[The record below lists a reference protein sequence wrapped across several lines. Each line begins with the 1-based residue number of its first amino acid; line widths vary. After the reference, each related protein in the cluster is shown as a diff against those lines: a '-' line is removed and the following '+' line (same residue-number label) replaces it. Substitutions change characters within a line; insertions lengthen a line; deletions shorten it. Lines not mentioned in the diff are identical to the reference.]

1 MNHQK
6 LLIVYDGACPF
17 CTAYVSLVRLRESMR
32 VELLSARS
40 ADERIN
46 EFLALGYRLDDGM
59 LIQLDDMIHVG
70 ADAMHQLAII
80 SNHHG
85 IFNRMQSFVFSR
97 KWLAHMLYPFLRFGR
112 RLVLLIRRVPLIED
126 ALGRHK
132 I

>member
-17 CTAYVSLVRLRESMR
+17 CTAYVSLLRLRESR
-32 VELLSARS
+32 QVELLSARS

-59 LIQLDDMIHVG
+59 LVQIDGLNYVG

-80 SNHHG
+80 SNQYG
-85 IFNRMQSFVFSR
+85 IFNRMQRFVFSR
-97 KWLAHMLYPFLRFGR
+97 KWLAYLLYPLLSSGR
-112 RLVLLIRRVPLIED
+112 RLVLLIRRVPLIEH
-126 ALGRHK
+126 AAGRHNN
-132 I
+132 

>member
-6 LLIVYDGACPF
+6 LLIIYDGACPF
-17 CTAYVSLVRLRESMR
+17 CSGYVALLRLRESMQ

-40 ADERIN
+40 ADERVD

-80 SNHHG
+80 SNQHG
-85 IFNRMQSFVFSR
+85 MLNQMQRFVFSR
-97 KWLAHMLYPFLRFGR
+97 KWLAHLLYPLLRLGR
-112 RLVLLIRRVPLIED
+112 RLVLVIRRVPLIED
-126 ALGRHK
+126 ASGRHK
-132 I
+132 L

>member
-1 MNHQK
+1 MHQQK

-17 CTAYVSLVRLRESMR
+17 CTAYVSLLRLRESMQ

-40 ADERIN
+40 ADERVD

-59 LIQLDDMIHVG
+59 LVQLDGLIYVG
-70 ADAMHQLAII
+70 AEAMHLLAII
-80 SNHHG
+80 SNQHG
-85 IFNRMQSFVFSR
+85 ILNRMQHFVFSR
-97 KWLAHMLYPFLRFGR
+97 KWLARLLYPLLRLGR

-126 ALGRHK
+126 AQGRHK

>member
-17 CTAYVSLVRLRESMR
+17 CTAYVSLLRLRERMQ

-40 ADERIN
+40 TDERIN

-59 LIQLDDMIHVG
+59 LVQIDSLIYVG

-80 SNHHG
+80 SNHDG
-85 IFNRMQSFVFSR
+85 MFNRIQSFVFSR
-97 KWLAHMLYPFLRFGR
+97 KWLAHVLYPLLRLGR
-112 RLVLLIRRVPLIED
+112 RLVLLIRRVPLIEH
-126 ALGRHK
+126 AAGRHK
-132 I
+132 N

>member
-1 MNHQK
+1 MKHQK

-17 CTAYVSLVRLRESMR
+17 CTAYVSLLSLRERMQ

-40 ADERIN
+40 ADERVD

-85 IFNRMQSFVFSR
+85 LFNRMQRFVFSR
-97 KWLAHMLYPFLRFGR
+97 KWLAHVLYPLLRLGR

>member
-40 ADERIN
+40 ADERID
-46 EFLALGYRLDDGM
+46 EFLALGYRLDDGVLVQIDG
-59 LIQLDDMIHVG
+59 LIYVG

-80 SNHHG
+80 SNQHG
-85 IFNRMQSFVFSR
+85 MLNQMQRFVFSR
-97 KWLAHMLYPFLRFGR
+97 KWLAHLLYPLLRLGR
-112 RLVLLIRRVPLIED
+112 RLVLLIRRVPLIEN
-126 ALGRHK
+126 AQGRDK

>member
-17 CTAYVSLVRLRESMR
+17 CTAYVSLVRLRESMQ

-40 ADERIN
+40 ADERVD
-46 EFLALGYRLDDGM
+46 EFLGLGYRLDDGM
-59 LIQLDDMIHVG
+59 LVQMDGLIYVG
-70 ADAMHQLAII
+70 AEAMHQLAII
-80 SNHHG
+80 SNRHG
-85 IFNRMQSFVFSR
+85 MLNQMQSFVFSR
-97 KWLAHMLYPFLRFGR
+97 KGLAHVLYPLLRLGR

-126 ALGRHK
+126 AQGRHK